1 MQVTQLVNM
10 LLFCLS
16 RNNSAGIVFS
26 CGADKCV
33 PISCE
38 KFLTVISVAILRAI
52 KLLLLPTTNYLH
64 SFIFCSLIK
73 FQKEV
78 RVQEMLKIR
87 EYFTTTGL
95 YTLSK

>member
-1 MQVTQLVNM
+1 MQVTHLVNM
-10 LLFCLS
+10 QVFCLS

-38 KFLTVISVAILRAI
+38 KFLIVISVVVLRAI
-52 KLLLLPTTNYLH
+52 QLLLLPSTNYLH
-64 SFIFCSLIK
+64 SFIFCSLIN

-78 RVQEMLKIR
+78 RVQEMLKIC
-87 EYFTTTGL
+87 EYFTIIGL